1 MLELKRE
8 IIKPLFR
15 GPHILNTTGSI
26 IIVLKHLNQNKYT
39 LKFSLSNKIK
49 KYNRKKKLKF
59 FKLFKRLDEGKNC

>member
-49 KYNRKKKLKF
+49 KYTQKKV
-59 FKLFKRLDEGKNC
+59 RT